1 MARYFSAGPKSAKLL
16 RGQTGH
22 PARKPIM
29 ETRSRPLE
37 VGNTAPGFALE
48 TPYGVETTLASLLMD
63 GPLLV
68 EFVRGTWD
76 PDTRKRLTEL
86 TACHERFRHL
96 HSKVVVV
103 LCERRETVDAYL
115 ADHPVPFPVLIDGDR
130 NVTRAY
136 GVWKRF
142 SLPMWNLAR
151 PSSFLMDRCGYVQY
165 AYVAR
170 LQIHTASLEEIFAV
184 LETMTT
190 DSRT

>member
-1 MARYFSAGPKSAKLL
+1 MGIVLGETTSWRECLV
-16 RGQTGH
+16 
-22 PARKPIM
+22 
-29 ETRSRPLE
+29 ETRARPLE

-76 PDTRKRLTEL
+76 PDTRERLSEL

-103 LCERRETVDAYL
+103 VCERRETVDAYL

-136 GVWKRF
+136 GVWQRF
-142 SLPMWNLAR
+142 SLPMWNIAR

-170 LQIHTASLEEIFAV
+170 LQIHTASLEEILAV
-184 LETMTT
+184 LESMNT
-190 DSRT
+190 DTRT

>member
-1 MARYFSAGPKSAKLL
+1 
-16 RGQTGH
+16 
-22 PARKPIM
+22 M

-48 TPYGVETTLASLLMD
+48 TFHGVETTLASLLMA

-76 PDTRKRLTEL
+76 PNTRERLAALKEV
-86 TACHERFRHL
+86 HERFQE
-96 HSKVVVV
+96 SDCKVVVV
-103 LCERRETVDAYL
+103 VCERQETVDAYL
-115 ADHPVPFPVLIDGDR
+115 AAHPVPFPVLIDADR

-136 GVWKRF
+136 GVWQRF
-142 SLPMWNLAR
+142 SLPKGNIAR

-170 LQIHTASLEEIFAV
+170 LQIHSANLEEILDTLGTLGTGARGP
-184 LETMTT
+184 EA
-190 DSRT
+190 R